1 MNLDRM
7 KQTYFTETTEVLAEM
22 EHLLL
27 EIEKAPED
35 EELVNALFRA
45 VHTIKGSSGMFGVK
59 SVESFTHFAENVLD
73 RVRKKEIRL
82 DDELSATLLACH
94 DHITALLELHRQGA
108 DDPLDAETAARGADL
123 VARLEHYGSDAGH
136 KAPAQTARDA
146 TAPGPET
153 GPGAGKSVGV
163 GSVNWHISL
172 RFKRNV
178 YQNGLDPFSF
188 INYLRGMGEIVN
200 CVTVLDGMPPI
211 ESMDPEL
218 CYLGFEIDFNAE
230 TTKEA
235 IENAFEFVR
244 DDCQIRIIPP
254 HSSID
259 LYKKLIQELPENPM
273 NIGEILIESGTIT
286 RAELDAV
293 LAIQSEAVAGD
304 KEPPRIGEII
314 VEQKI
319 APREVVEAALEKQ
332 KQIRA
337 VEEKNKRS
345 MRIDGE
351 KLDQLIN
358 FVGELVTAG
367 ENVKQLAA
375 QNGDGDLMESADRM
389 SRLIEEIREGAMN
402 MRMVQIGETFRKF
415 ERVVRD
421 LSREQGKEIDLV
433 ISGADTEL
441 DKTITEK
448 ISDPL
453 MHIVRNAI
461 DHGIGTPDARR
472 AQGRPARGVIRL
484 HAYHET
490 GSIVIEVSDDGG
502 GLNRERIRAKAVERG
517 LVTAGQQLSET
528 EILQLIFRPG
538 FSTAEKVTNISGR
551 GVGMDVVK
559 RNIESLRGV
568 VDVESE
574 EGAGTTVRIQLP
586 LTIAI
591 IDGFMFRV
599 GELTYVVPLDMVVEC
614 VEFAREDFEGME
626 GGSFMNLRGSVLPFL
641 SLRDFF
647 REEGEPPA
655 RGNVIVMEYAR
666 KKAGLVVDKLVG
678 KFQTV
683 IKPMGKVFG
692 NMHWLSGSTIM
703 GTGEVAYI
711 LDVPRMIM
719 TIESLAEK
727 EGATV

>member
-7 KQTYFTETTEVLAEM
+7 KQTYFTETTEVLSEM

-82 DDELSATLLACH
+82 DDELSATLLASH

-123 VARLEHYGSDAGH
+123 VARLERYGSDARQ
-136 KAPAQTARDA
+136 KAPAGTAVDA
-146 TAPGPET
+146 EPPRADTEA
-153 GPGAGKSVGV
+153 GAAESVGV

-200 CVTVLDGMPPI
+200 CVTVLDGMPPL

-304 KEPPRIGEII
+304 GEPPRIGEII

-528 EILQLIFRPG
+528 EILQLIFKPG

-574 EGAGTTVRIQLP
+574 DGVGTTVRIQLP

-599 GELTYVVPLDMVVEC
+599 GELTHVVPLDMVVEC

-655 RGNVIVMEYAR
+655 RGNVIVVEYAR

>member
-7 KQTYFTETTEVLAEM
+7 KQTYFTETTEVLSEM

-82 DDELSATLLACH
+82 DDELSATLLASH
-94 DHITALLELHRQGA
+94 DHITALLELHRQVA

-123 VARLEHYGSDAGH
+123 VARLERYGSDARQ
-136 KAPAQTARDA
+136 KAPAGTAVDA
-146 TAPGPET
+146 EPPRADTEA
-153 GPGAGKSVGV
+153 GAAESVGV

-200 CVTVLDGMPPI
+200 CVTVLDGMPPL

-304 KEPPRIGEII
+304 GEPPRIGEII

-528 EILQLIFRPG
+528 EILQLIFKPG

-574 EGAGTTVRIQLP
+574 DGVGTTVRIQLP

-599 GELTYVVPLDMVVEC
+599 GELTHVVPLDMVVEC

-655 RGNVIVMEYAR
+655 RGNVIVVEYAR

>member
-1 MNLDRM
+1 MNLDKM
-7 KQTYFTETTEVLAEM
+7 KQTYFTETREVLGEM

-45 VHTIKGSSGMFGVK
+45 VHTIKGSSGMFGVR
-59 SVESFTHFAENVLD
+59 SVESFTHVAENVLD
-73 RVRKKEIRL
+73 RVRKKEAAL
-82 DDELSATLLACH
+82 DDELSAALLACH
-94 DHITALLELHRQGA
+94 DHITSLLDLHQRGA
-108 DDPLDAETAARGADL
+108 DEPLDGETEKRGADL
-123 VARLEHYGSDAGH
+123 IGRLERYTGEARAAGGGAVE
-136 KAPAQTARDA
+136 KSAV
-146 TAPGPET
+146 ET
-153 GPGAGKSVGV
+153 GAAAAAE
-163 GSVNWHISL
+163 GSVENINWHISL
-172 RFKRNV
+172 RFNRSV
-178 YQNGLDPFSF
+178 YRNGLDPFSF
-188 INYLRGMGEIVN
+188 INYLRTMGEVVN
-200 CVTVLDGMPPI
+200 LVTVIDGMPSI
-211 ESMDPEL
+211 DTMDPEQ
-218 CYLGFEIDFNAE
+218 CYLGFEIDLKAE

-235 IENAFEFVR
+235 IEGAFEFVR

-254 HSSID
+254 NSSVD

-273 NIGEILIESGTIT
+273 NIGEILMQSGTIT
-286 RAELDAV
+286 RSELDTV
-293 LAIQSEAVAGD
+293 LAIQSEAVSGE

-314 VEQKI
+314 VERKI

-332 KQIRA
+332 KQNRA

-351 KLDQLIN
+351 RLDQLIN

-421 LSREQGKEIDLV
+421 LSREQGKEIDLA

-461 DHGIGTPDARR
+461 DHGIATPEVRR
-472 AQGRPARGVIRL
+472 SQGRPPRGIIRL

-502 GLNRERIRAKAVERG
+502 GLNRDRIRAKAVERG
-517 LVTAGQQLSET
+517 LITAGQQLSEV

-574 EGAGTTVRIQLP
+574 DGVGTTVRIQLP

-614 VEFAREDFEGME
+614 VEFAREEFDGME

-655 RGNVIVMEYAR
+655 RGNVIVVEYAR
-666 KKAGLVVDKLVG
+666 RKAGLVVDKLVG

-683 IKPMGKVFG
+683 IKPMGKIFS

-711 LDVPRMIM
+711 IDVPRMIM
-719 TIESLAEK
+719 KIESIVEK
-727 EGATV
+727 EGAIA

>member
-7 KQTYFTETTEVLAEM
+7 KQTYFTETTEVLSEM

-82 DDELSATLLACH
+82 DDELSATLLASH

-123 VARLEHYGSDAGH
+123 VTRLERYGSDARQ
-136 KAPAQTARDA
+136 KAPAGTAVDA
-146 TAPGPET
+146 EPPRADTEA
-153 GPGAGKSVGV
+153 GAAESVGV

-200 CVTVLDGMPPI
+200 CVTVLDGMPPL

-304 KEPPRIGEII
+304 GEPPRIGEII

-528 EILQLIFRPG
+528 EILQLIFKPG

-574 EGAGTTVRIQLP
+574 DGVGTTVRIQLP

-599 GELTYVVPLDMVVEC
+599 GELTHVVPLDMVVEC

-655 RGNVIVMEYAR
+655 RGNVIVVEYAR

>member
-1 MNLDRM
+1 MNLDKM
-7 KQTYFTETTEVLAEM
+7 KQTYFTETREVLGEM

-45 VHTIKGSSGMFGVK
+45 VHTIKGSSGMFGVR
-59 SVESFTHFAENVLD
+59 SVESFTHVAENVLD
-73 RVRKKEIRL
+73 RVRKKEIAL

-94 DHITALLELHRQGA
+94 DHITSLLDLHQRGA
-108 DDPLDAETAARGADL
+108 DEPLDGETEKRGADLIGRLERYTGEARVAGGGAVEKSAVEAETAAM
-123 VARLEHYGSDAGH
+123 VEGSV
-136 KAPAQTARDA
+136 
-146 TAPGPET
+146 EN
-153 GPGAGKSVGV
+153 
-163 GSVNWHISL
+163 VNWHISL
-172 RFKRNV
+172 RFNRSV
-178 YQNGLDPFSF
+178 YRNGLDPFSF
-188 INYLRGMGEIVN
+188 INYLRTMGEVVN
-200 CVTVLDGMPPI
+200 LVTVIDGMPSI
-211 ESMDPEL
+211 DTMDPEQ
-218 CYLGFEIDFNAE
+218 CYLGFEIDLNAE

-235 IENAFEFVR
+235 IEGAFEFVR

-254 HSSID
+254 NSSVD
-259 LYKKLIQELPENPM
+259 LYKKLIHDLPENPM
-273 NIGEILIESGTIT
+273 NIGEILMQSGTIT
-286 RAELDAV
+286 RNELNTV
-293 LAIQSEAVAGD
+293 LAIQSEAVAGE
-304 KEPPRIGEII
+304 KEAPRIGEII
-314 VEQKI
+314 VERKI
-319 APREVVEAALEKQ
+319 ASREVVEAALEKQ
-332 KQIRA
+332 KQNRA

-351 KLDQLIN
+351 RLDQLIN

-421 LSREQGKEIDLV
+421 LSREQGKEIDLA

-461 DHGIGTPDARR
+461 DHGIATPEVRR
-472 AQGRPARGVIRL
+472 SQGRPPRGIIRL

-502 GLNRERIRAKAVERG
+502 GLNRDRIRAKAVERG
-517 LVTAGQQLSET
+517 LITAGQQLSEV

-574 EGAGTTVRIQLP
+574 DGVGTTVRIQLP

-655 RGNVIVMEYAR
+655 RGNVIVVEYAR
-666 KKAGLVVDKLVG
+666 RKAGLVVDKLVG

-683 IKPMGKVFG
+683 IKPMGKIFS

-711 LDVPRMIM
+711 IDVPRMIM
-719 TIESLAEK
+719 KIESIVEK
-727 EGATV
+727 EGAIA

>member
-1 MNLDRM
+1 M
-7 KQTYFTETTEVLAEM
+7 KQTYFTETREVLGEM

-45 VHTIKGSSGMFGVK
+45 VHTIKGSSGMFGVR
-59 SVESFTHFAENVLD
+59 SVESFTHVAENVLD
-73 RVRKKEIRL
+73 RVRKKEIAL

-94 DHITALLELHRQGA
+94 DHITSLLDLHQRGA
-108 DDPLDAETAARGADL
+108 DEPLDGETEKRGADLIGRLERYTGEARVTGGGAVEKSAVEAETAAM
-123 VARLEHYGSDAGH
+123 VEGSV
-136 KAPAQTARDA
+136 
-146 TAPGPET
+146 EN
-153 GPGAGKSVGV
+153 
-163 GSVNWHISL
+163 VNWHISL
-172 RFKRNV
+172 RFNRSV
-178 YQNGLDPFSF
+178 YRNGLDPFSF
-188 INYLRGMGEIVN
+188 INYLRTMGEVVN
-200 CVTVLDGMPPI
+200 LVTVIDGMPSI
-211 ESMDPEL
+211 DTMDPEQ
-218 CYLGFEIDFNAE
+218 CYLGFEIDLNAE

-235 IENAFEFVR
+235 IEGAFEFVR

-254 HSSID
+254 NSSVD
-259 LYKKLIQELPENPM
+259 LYKKLIHDLPENPM
-273 NIGEILIESGTIT
+273 NIGEILMQSGTIT
-286 RAELDAV
+286 RNELNTV
-293 LAIQSEAVAGD
+293 LAIQSEAVAGE
-304 KEPPRIGEII
+304 KEAPRIGEII
-314 VEQKI
+314 VERKI
-319 APREVVEAALEKQ
+319 ASREVVEAALEKQ
-332 KQIRA
+332 KQNRA

-351 KLDQLIN
+351 RLDQLIN

-421 LSREQGKEIDLV
+421 LSREQGKEIDLA

-461 DHGIGTPDARR
+461 DHGIATPEVRR
-472 AQGRPARGVIRL
+472 SQGRPPRGIIRL

-502 GLNRERIRAKAVERG
+502 GLNRDRIRAKAVERG
-517 LVTAGQQLSET
+517 LITAGQQLSEV

-574 EGAGTTVRIQLP
+574 DGVGTTVRIQLP

-655 RGNVIVMEYAR
+655 RGNVIVVEYAR
-666 KKAGLVVDKLVG
+666 RKAGLVVDKLVG

-683 IKPMGKVFG
+683 IKPMGKIFS

-711 LDVPRMIM
+711 IDVPRMIM
-719 TIESLAEK
+719 KIESIVEK
-727 EGATV
+727 EGAIA

>member
-7 KQTYFTETTEVLAEM
+7 KQTYFTETTEVLSEM

-82 DDELSATLLACH
+82 DDELSATLLASH

-123 VARLEHYGSDAGH
+123 VARLERHGSDARQ
-136 KAPAQTARDA
+136 KAPAGTAVDA
-146 TAPGPET
+146 EAPRADTEA
-153 GPGAGKSVGV
+153 GAAESVGV

-200 CVTVLDGMPPI
+200 CVTVLDGMPPL

-304 KEPPRIGEII
+304 GEPPRIGEII

-528 EILQLIFRPG
+528 EILQLIFKPG

-574 EGAGTTVRIQLP
+574 DGVGTTVRIQLP

-599 GELTYVVPLDMVVEC
+599 GELTHVVPLDMVVEC

-655 RGNVIVMEYAR
+655 RGNVIVVEYAR

>member
-7 KQTYFTETTEVLAEM
+7 KQTYFTETTEVLSEM

-59 SVESFTHFAENVLD
+59 SVESFAHFAENVLD

-82 DDELSATLLACH
+82 DDELSATLLASH

-123 VARLEHYGSDAGH
+123 VARLERHGSDARQ
-136 KAPAQTARDA
+136 KAPAGTAVDA
-146 TAPGPET
+146 EPPRADTEA
-153 GPGAGKSVGV
+153 GAAESVGV

-200 CVTVLDGMPPI
+200 CVTVLDGMPPL

-304 KEPPRIGEII
+304 GEPPRIGEII

-472 AQGRPARGVIRL
+472 AQGRLARGVIRL

-528 EILQLIFRPG
+528 EILQLIFKPG

-574 EGAGTTVRIQLP
+574 DGVGTTVRIQLP

-599 GELTYVVPLDMVVEC
+599 GELTHVVPLDMVVEC

-655 RGNVIVMEYAR
+655 RGNVIVVEYAR

>member
-1 MNLDRM
+1 
-7 KQTYFTETTEVLAEM
+7 
-22 EHLLL
+22 
-27 EIEKAPED
+27 
-35 EELVNALFRA
+35 
-45 VHTIKGSSGMFGVK
+45 
-59 SVESFTHFAENVLD
+59 
-73 RVRKKEIRL
+73 
-82 DDELSATLLACH
+82 
-94 DHITALLELHRQGA
+94 
-108 DDPLDAETAARGADL
+108 
-123 VARLEHYGSDAGH
+123 
-136 KAPAQTARDA
+136 
-146 TAPGPET
+146 
-153 GPGAGKSVGV
+153 
-163 GSVNWHISL
+163 
-172 RFKRNV
+172 
-178 YQNGLDPFSF
+178 
-188 INYLRGMGEIVN
+188 
-200 CVTVLDGMPPI
+200 
-211 ESMDPEL
+211 
-218 CYLGFEIDFNAE
+218 
-230 TTKEA
+230 
-235 IENAFEFVR
+235 
-244 DDCQIRIIPP
+244 
-254 HSSID
+254 
-259 LYKKLIQELPENPM
+259 
-273 NIGEILIESGTIT
+273 
-286 RAELDAV
+286 
-293 LAIQSEAVAGD
+293 
-304 KEPPRIGEII
+304 
-314 VEQKI
+314 
-319 APREVVEAALEKQ
+319 VVEAALEKQ

-528 EILQLIFRPG
+528 EILQLIFKPG

-574 EGAGTTVRIQLP
+574 DGVGTTVRIQLP

-599 GELTYVVPLDMVVEC
+599 GELTHVVPLDMVVEC

-655 RGNVIVMEYAR
+655 RGNVIVVEYAR

>member
-7 KQTYFTETTEVLAEM
+7 KQTYFTETTEVLSEM

-82 DDELSATLLACH
+82 DDELSATLLASH

-123 VARLEHYGSDAGH
+123 VARLERYGSDARQ
-136 KAPAQTARDA
+136 KAPAGTAVDA
-146 TAPGPET
+146 EPPRADTEA
-153 GPGAGKSVGV
+153 GAAESVGV

-200 CVTVLDGMPPI
+200 CVTVLDGMPPL

-304 KEPPRIGEII
+304 GEPPRIGEII

-319 APREVVEAALEKQ
+319 ASREVVEAALEKQ

-528 EILQLIFRPG
+528 EILQLIFKPG

-574 EGAGTTVRIQLP
+574 DGVGTTVRIQLP

-599 GELTYVVPLDMVVEC
+599 GELTHVVPLDMVVEC

-655 RGNVIVMEYAR
+655 RGNVIVVEYAR

>member
-7 KQTYFTETTEVLAEM
+7 KQTYFTETTEVLSEM

-82 DDELSATLLACH
+82 DDDLSATLLASH

-123 VARLEHYGSDAGH
+123 VARLERYGSDARQKATAGAPVDTGA
-136 KAPAQTARDA
+136 APASSAAETA
-146 TAPGPET
+146 GNGE
-153 GPGAGKSVGV
+153 V

-200 CVTVLDGMPPI
+200 CVTVLDGMPPL

-218 CYLGFEIDFNAE
+218 CHLGFEIDFNAE

-304 KEPPRIGEII
+304 GEPPRIGEII

-528 EILQLIFRPG
+528 EILQLIFKPG

-574 EGAGTTVRIQLP
+574 DGVGTTVRIQLP

-599 GELTYVVPLDMVVEC
+599 GELTHVVPLDMVVEC

-655 RGNVIVMEYAR
+655 RGNVIVVEYAR

>member
-7 KQTYFTETTEVLAEM
+7 KQTYFTETTEVLSEM

-82 DDELSATLLACH
+82 DDELSATLLASH

-123 VARLEHYGSDAGH
+123 VARLERYGSDARQ
-136 KAPAQTARDA
+136 KAPAGTAVDA
-146 TAPGPET
+146 EPPRADTEA
-153 GPGAGKSVGV
+153 GAAESVGV

-200 CVTVLDGMPPI
+200 CVTVLDGMPPL

-304 KEPPRIGEII
+304 GEPPRIGEII

-517 LVTAGQQLSET
+517 LVTAEQQLSET
-528 EILQLIFRPG
+528 EILQLIFKPG

-574 EGAGTTVRIQLP
+574 DGVGTTVRIQLP

-599 GELTYVVPLDMVVEC
+599 GELTHVVPLDMVVEC

-655 RGNVIVMEYAR
+655 RGNVIVVEYAR

-703 GTGEVAYI
+703 GTGEIAYI

>member
-7 KQTYFTETTEVLAEM
+7 KQTYFTETTEVLSEM

-82 DDELSATLLACH
+82 DDELSATLLASH
-94 DHITALLELHRQGA
+94 DHITALLELHRQVA

-123 VARLEHYGSDAGH
+123 VARLERYGSDARQ
-136 KAPAQTARDA
+136 KAPAGTAVDA
-146 TAPGPET
+146 EPPRADTEA
-153 GPGAGKSVGV
+153 GAAESVGV

-200 CVTVLDGMPPI
+200 CVTVLDGMPPL

-304 KEPPRIGEII
+304 GEPPRIGEII

-490 GSIVIEVSDDGG
+490 RSIVIEVSDDGG

-528 EILQLIFRPG
+528 EILQLIFKPG

-574 EGAGTTVRIQLP
+574 DGVGTTVRIQLP

-599 GELTYVVPLDMVVEC
+599 GELTHVVPLDMVVEC

-655 RGNVIVMEYAR
+655 RGNVIVVEYAR

>member
-1 MNLDRM
+1 MNLDKM
-7 KQTYFTETTEVLAEM
+7 KQTYFTETREVLGEM

-45 VHTIKGSSGMFGVK
+45 VHTIKGSSGMFGVR
-59 SVESFTHFAENVLD
+59 SVESFTHVAENVLD
-73 RVRKKEIRL
+73 RVRKKEIAL

-94 DHITALLELHRQGA
+94 DHITSLLDLHQRGA
-108 DDPLDAETAARGADL
+108 DEPLDGETEKRGADLIGRLERYTGEARVTGGGAVEKSAVEAETAAM
-123 VARLEHYGSDAGH
+123 VEGSV
-136 KAPAQTARDA
+136 
-146 TAPGPET
+146 EN
-153 GPGAGKSVGV
+153 
-163 GSVNWHISL
+163 VNWHISL
-172 RFKRNV
+172 RFNRSV
-178 YQNGLDPFSF
+178 YRNGLDPFSF
-188 INYLRGMGEIVN
+188 INYLRTMGEVVN
-200 CVTVLDGMPPI
+200 LVTVIDGMPSI
-211 ESMDPEL
+211 DTMDPEQ
-218 CYLGFEIDFNAE
+218 CYLGFEIDLNAE

-235 IENAFEFVR
+235 IEGAFEFVR

-254 HSSID
+254 NSSVD
-259 LYKKLIQELPENPM
+259 LYKKLIHDLPENPM
-273 NIGEILIESGTIT
+273 NIGEILMQSGTIT
-286 RAELDAV
+286 RNELNTV
-293 LAIQSEAVAGD
+293 LAIQSEAVAGE
-304 KEPPRIGEII
+304 KEAPRIGEII
-314 VEQKI
+314 VERKI
-319 APREVVEAALEKQ
+319 ASREVVEAALEKQ
-332 KQIRA
+332 KQNRA

-351 KLDQLIN
+351 RLDQLIN

-421 LSREQGKEIDLV
+421 LSREQGKEIDLA

-461 DHGIGTPDARR
+461 DHGIATPEVRR
-472 AQGRPARGVIRL
+472 SQGRPPRGIIRL

-502 GLNRERIRAKAVERG
+502 GLNRDRIRAKAVERG
-517 LVTAGQQLSET
+517 LITAGQQLSEV

-574 EGAGTTVRIQLP
+574 DGVGTTVRIQLP

-655 RGNVIVMEYAR
+655 RGNVIVVEYAR
-666 KKAGLVVDKLVG
+666 RKAGLVVDKLVG

-683 IKPMGKVFG
+683 IKPMGKIFS

-711 LDVPRMIM
+711 IDVPRMIM
-719 TIESLAEK
+719 KIESIVEK
-727 EGATV
+727 EGAIA

>member
-7 KQTYFTETTEVLAEM
+7 KQTYFAETAEVLSEM

-35 EELVNALFRA
+35 EELINALFRA

-59 SVESFTHFAENVLD
+59 PVESFTHVAENVLD
-73 RVRKKEIRL
+73 RLRKKEIDL
-82 DDELSATLLACH
+82 DGELSAALLACH
-94 DHITALLELHRQGA
+94 DHITALLDLHRKGA
-108 DDPLDAETAARGADL
+108 DEPLDEETEARGADL
-123 VARLEHYGSDAGH
+123 VARLERYGAGVRR
-136 KAPAQTARDA
+136 KARPDVAGETARA
-146 TAPGPET
+146 LGPS
-153 GPGAGKSVGV
+153 GGADEGDEGV
-163 GSVNWHISL
+163 GSANWHISL

-178 YQNGLDPFSF
+178 YRNGLDPFSF

-200 CVTVLDGMPPI
+200 LMTVLDGMPPL

-230 TTKEA
+230 TTKEE

-254 HSSID
+254 HGGIE
-259 LYKKLIQELPENPM
+259 LYKRLIHELPENPM
-273 NIGEILIESGTIT
+273 SIGEILIESGTIT
-286 RAELDAV
+286 RAELDTV
-293 LAIQSEAVAGD
+293 LAIQSEATAGD
-304 KEPPRIGEII
+304 GEPPRIGEIV
-314 VEQKI
+314 VERKM
-319 APREVVEAALEKQ
+319 AAREVVEAALEKQ

-337 VEEKNKRS
+337 VEERNKRS

-375 QNGDGDLMESADRM
+375 QNGDNDLMESADRM

-421 LSREQGKEIDLV
+421 IGREQGKEIDLV

-461 DHGIGTPDARR
+461 DHGIGTPDVRR
-472 AQGRPARGVIRL
+472 AKGRPARGLMRL

-490 GSIVIEVSDDGG
+490 GSIVIEVSDDGD
-502 GLNRERIRAKAVERG
+502 GLDRERIRARAVERG
-517 LVTAGQQLSET
+517 LVAAGQQLTES

-574 EGAGTTVRIQLP
+574 EGVGTTVRIQLP

-614 VEFAREDFEGME
+614 VEFAREDFLGME

-647 REEGEPPA
+647 MEDGEEPA
-655 RGNVIVMEYAR
+655 RGNVIVVEYAR
-666 KKAGLVVDKLVG
+666 KRAGLVVDKLVG

-692 NMHWLSGSTIM
+692 DMHWLSGCTIM

-711 LDVPRMIM
+711 LDVPRMIL
-719 TIESLAEK
+719 TIESLVER
-727 EGATV
+727 EGAPV

>member
-1 MNLDRM
+1 MNLDKM
-7 KQTYFTETTEVLAEM
+7 KQTYFTETREVLAEM

-27 EIEKAPED
+27 EIEKAPGD

-45 VHTIKGSSGMFGVK
+45 VHTIKGSSGMFGVR
-59 SVESFTHFAENVLD
+59 SVESFTHVAENVLD
-73 RVRKKEIRL
+73 RVRKKEVAL
-82 DDELSATLLACH
+82 DVELSAALLACH
-94 DHITALLELHRQGA
+94 DHITELLELHQ
-108 DDPLDAETAARGADL
+108 RGADEPL
-123 VARLEHYGSDAGH
+123 DEETGKRGAALIARLGRYTLEAKTEDTSGSEMTR
-136 KAPAQTARDA
+136 KEPAIAA
-146 TAPGPET
+146 TGN
-153 GPGAGKSVGV
+153 GGV
-163 GSVNWHISL
+163 GNVNWHISL
-172 RFKRNV
+172 RFNKSV
-178 YQNGLDPFSF
+178 YRNGLDPFSF
-188 INYLRGMGEIVN
+188 INYLRGMGEVVN
-200 CVTVLDGMPPI
+200 LVTVIDGMPPM
-211 ESMDPEL
+211 EAMDPEQ
-218 CYLGFEIDFNAE
+218 CYLGFEIDLSAV

-235 IENAFEFVR
+235 IESAFEFVR

-254 HSSID
+254 NSSVD

-273 NIGEILIESGTIT
+273 NIGEILMQSGTIT
-286 RAELDAV
+286 RSELDAV
-293 LAIQSEAVAGD
+293 LAIQSEAVAGE
-304 KEPPRIGEII
+304 KEAPRIGEII

-332 KQIRA
+332 KQNRA

-351 KLDQLIN
+351 RLDQLIN

-375 QNGDGDLMESADRM
+375 QNGDGELLESADRM
-389 SRLIEEIREGAMN
+389 ARLIEEIREGAMN

-461 DHGIGTPDARR
+461 DHGIAVPEVRR
-472 AQGRPARGVIRL
+472 AQGRSSRGVIRL
-484 HAYHET
+484 NAYHET

-502 GLNRERIRAKAVERG
+502 GLSRDRIHAKAVERG
-517 LVTAGQQLSET
+517 LVTPGQQLSDA
-528 EILQLIFRPG
+528 EILQLIFKPG

-574 EGAGTTVRIQLP
+574 DGVGTTVRIQLP

-614 VEFAREDFEGME
+614 VEFAREEFEGME

-655 RGNVIVMEYAR
+655 RGNVIVVEYAR
-666 KKAGLVVDKLVG
+666 RKAGLVVDKLVG

-683 IKPMGKVFG
+683 IKPMGKIFS

-711 LDVPRMIM
+711 IDVPRMIM
-719 TIESLAEK
+719 KIESIVEK
-727 EGATV
+727 EGAIA

>member
-7 KQTYFTETTEVLAEM
+7 KQTYFTETTEVLSEM

-82 DDELSATLLACH
+82 DDELSATLLASH

-123 VARLEHYGSDAGH
+123 VARLERYGSDARQ
-136 KAPAQTARDA
+136 KAPAGTTVDA
-146 TAPGPET
+146 EAPRADTEA
-153 GPGAGKSVGV
+153 GAAESVGV

-200 CVTVLDGMPPI
+200 CVTVLDGMPPL

-304 KEPPRIGEII
+304 GEPPRIGEII

-528 EILQLIFRPG
+528 EILQLIFKPG

-568 VDVESE
+568 VDVESDD
-574 EGAGTTVRIQLP
+574 GVGTTVRIQLP

-599 GELTYVVPLDMVVEC
+599 GELTHVVPLDMVVEC

-655 RGNVIVMEYAR
+655 RGNVIVVEYAR